1 LQIADIDLALS
12 DQECAMNNPTL
23 STRSMS
29 DVFSGIFGATRDGRG
44 AVHSLL
50 ARQNTERGR
59 PLDQIGRILSVS
71 HGAQIYDEGDPVK
84 YLYVVVSG
92 AVRACRYSLDGRRQ
106 IVRFCL
112 PGDTFGLEPE
122 LYHTVSTEAINNTS
136 VREIRQTVFYKLAA
150 HDEEVA
156 HHLWISVYSQL
167 ARDQEHILRLG
178 KLATERVS
186 DFILEL
192 AGRIPNCGT
201 LLLPMSRQ
209 DIADHLGLTIETVSR
224 TITNLTRTGVIEKA
238 NGRRITIRQTRRT
251 RSVHATSIV
260 QPQGSII
267 PLASI
272 T

>member
-1 LQIADIDLALS
+1 
-12 DQECAMNNPTL
+12 MNSLTV
-23 STRSMS
+23 STRLASTRLMS
-29 DVFSGIFGATRDGRG
+29 DMFAGIVGGTYGGRG

-50 ARQNTERGR
+50 ARQNTERSR
-59 PLDQIGRILSVS
+59 PLDQIGRNLSVPY
-71 HGAQIYDEGDPVK
+71 GAQIYGEGDPVV
-84 YLYVVVSG
+84 YLYVVISG
-92 AVRACRYSLDGRRQ
+92 AVRACRFSLDGRRQ

-136 VREIRQTVFYKLAA
+136 VRQIKQTAFYELAA

-156 HHLWISVYSQL
+156 HHLWISVYRQL

-201 LLLPMSRQ
+201 LQLPMSRQ

-224 TITNLTRTGVIEKA
+224 TITNLTRTGMIEDAK
-238 NGRRITIRQTRRT
+238 GRRITIRKTRRT
-251 RSVHATSIV
+251 RPVHAALASSV
-260 QPQGSII
+260 QPQGSM
-267 PLASI
+267 A
-272 T
+272 

>member
-1 LQIADIDLALS
+1 
-12 DQECAMNNPTL
+12 MNIPAL

-29 DVFSGIFGATRDGRG
+29 DIFSGIVGATFDGRST
-44 AVHSLL
+44 VHSLVG
-50 ARQNTERGR
+50 RRNTERDR
-59 PLDQIGRILSVS
+59 PLDQIGRSLSVPY
-71 HGAQIYDEGDPVK
+71 GAQIYGEGDPVK

-122 LYHTVSTEAINNTS
+122 VYHTVSTEAINNTY
-136 VREIRQTVFYKLAA
+136 VREIRQAVFYDLAA
-150 HDEEVA
+150 HDEEIA
-156 HHLWISVYSQL
+156 HHLWISVYRQL

-178 KLATERVS
+178 KLAAERVS

-201 LLLPMSRQ
+201 LQLPMSRQ

-238 NGRRITIRQTRRT
+238 NGRRITIRKTRRT
-251 RSVHATSIV
+251 RSVHM
-260 QPQGSII
+260 QPVACSLKG
-267 PLASI
+267 A
-272 T
+272 